1 MSTRTVRLDG
11 NVATRKKVATK
22 PYEVYCRLDLGPGGD
37 AAGTAVDAKA
47 LVADEV
53 RKKYGR

>member
-1 MSTRTVRLDG
+1 MSTRTVRLDE
-11 NVATRKKVATK
+11 NVAAREKAATK
-22 PYEVYCRLDLGPGGD
+22 PYEVYGRLDLGPGGD
-37 AAGTAVDAKA
+37 AAGTAADAKS